1 MKKFSWLLVA
11 LSILATNTACS
22 SGPKYGLKS
31 QLGYFYCY
39 TVPDFEFQ
47 SYQAKLYDVNGE
59 LISVVDDLDVEES
72 TGRYSTGTC
81 EITASFRDVP
91 LGVGPYQIEY
101 FVDGD
106 IKLDSREFETFD
118 LEY

>member
-1 MKKFSWLLVA
+1 MKKFAWLMVA
-11 LSILATNTACS
+11 LLILATNPACS
-22 SGPKYGLKS
+22 SG
-31 QLGYFYCY
+31 
-39 TVPDFEFQ
+39 
-47 SYQAKLYDVNGE
+47 
-59 LISVVDDLDVEES
+59 VDDLDVEES

-81 EITASFRDVP
+81 EMTASFRDVP

-106 IKLDSREFETFD
+106 INLDSREFETFD